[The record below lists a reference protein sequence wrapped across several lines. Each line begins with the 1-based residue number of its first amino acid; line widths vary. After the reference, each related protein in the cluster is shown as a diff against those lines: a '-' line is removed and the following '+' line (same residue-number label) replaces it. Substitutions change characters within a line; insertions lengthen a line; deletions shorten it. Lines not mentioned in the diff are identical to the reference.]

1 MNPMKGGHI
10 VRMMVTIT
18 VDAIVF
24 VQTYGDAILLIR
36 REKAA
41 ELVL

>member
-1 MNPMKGGHI
+1 MNPMKKGHI

-18 VDAIVF
+18 VDAM
-24 VQTYGDAILLIR
+24 TYGDAILLIR